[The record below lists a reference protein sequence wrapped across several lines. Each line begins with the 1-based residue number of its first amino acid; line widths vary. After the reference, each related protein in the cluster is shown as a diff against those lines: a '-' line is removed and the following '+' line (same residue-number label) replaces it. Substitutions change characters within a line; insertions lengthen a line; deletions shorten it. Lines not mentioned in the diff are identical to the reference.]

1 MKDWWRRNRRRR
13 MDFLLGIHFLRRN
26 ISLPRL
32 PPATVSTIDL
42 DGDVWYFFASVS
54 SADGTNN
61 RAAVNERN
69 WKREREGIGM
79 RRRKEGV
86 GYRLA
91 TLGRFLIP
99 KLVTRKMA
107 FLADDK
113 PSPTDWMPGLQLFCK
128 RRGSPRCLLRIGT
141 CMFVRFHAD
150 FVCVSYSA

>member
-1 MKDWWRRNRRRR
+1 M
-13 MDFLLGIHFLRRN
+13 
-26 ISLPRL
+26 
-32 PPATVSTIDL
+32 
-42 DGDVWYFFASVS
+42 
-54 SADGTNN
+54 DGTNN
-61 RAAVNERN
+61 RVAVNERN

-113 PSPTDWMPGLQLFCK
+113 PSPTD
-128 RRGSPRCLLRIGT
+128 
-141 CMFVRFHAD
+141 
-150 FVCVSYSA
+150 